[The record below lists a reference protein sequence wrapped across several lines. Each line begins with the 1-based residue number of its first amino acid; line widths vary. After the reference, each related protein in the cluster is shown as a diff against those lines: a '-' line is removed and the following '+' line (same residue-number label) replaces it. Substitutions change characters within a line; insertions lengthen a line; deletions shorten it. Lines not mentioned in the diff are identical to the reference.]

1 MKTTLEVPDSIFRRA
16 KARAARNSQSLGA
29 FVTAA
34 IEAKLRHD
42 EVSAAEKPWMA
53 FAGIFKAD
61 QAESKLIRRRIEKE
75 FGQIDPEDWK

>member
-1 MKTTLEVPDSIFRRA
+1 
-16 KARAARNSQSLGA
+16 
-29 FVTAA
+29 
-34 IEAKLRHD
+34 
-42 EVSAAEKPWMA
+42 MA